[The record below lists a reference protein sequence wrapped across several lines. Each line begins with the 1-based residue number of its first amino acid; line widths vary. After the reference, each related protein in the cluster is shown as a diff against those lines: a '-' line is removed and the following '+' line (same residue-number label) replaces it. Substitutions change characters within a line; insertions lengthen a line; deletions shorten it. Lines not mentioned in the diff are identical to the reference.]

1 MKKLFFLLLLIFC
14 LVPCR
19 TTAAAGKVV
28 IVSLACVDPEQL
40 LADKNMAGWTRQSSV
55 CLLNTGTAGS
65 TVARNIYA
73 TIGAGSRALGT
84 EGSSLAYKRQE
95 LYNGSTA
102 AVVFQRHQG
111 KLPQGEILHLGMAQV
126 IAANQTLQHPVR
138 PGLLGDLL
146 RENGKKKAL
155 IGNADGRQANR
166 EAALIIAGSR
176 GEIDYGDVTW
186 EVLLRDEMFPYGVR
200 LDKERV
206 WEVIREV
213 FPQTDVLLVDW
224 GDTLRLNEYRSYL
237 REDVAREIEREIF
250 ADLFWLLQQI
260 ESLLNAEDLL
270 LLLAAVPPAG
280 AKGEDTLGF
289 AALSGGSFTA
299 GTLLTSATTKRPGL
313 AAVTDIAP
321 LILAQTGIEQPAEM
335 IGRRLVQAG
344 EGGIAELLQMR
355 KSIGRIWRLRPV
367 LLKAYVFFQI
377 IIVLA
382 ALLNFSLL
390 LFPHRLFIPLLFGL
404 LVIPLLLLYLPLN
417 RLPQAAGFVL
427 TLAAAAAMT
436 YLLLKIL
443 PETPQRLAAIAF
455 ATAFSLTGDILCDA
469 RLMKISV
476 FGYDPVAG
484 ARYYGLGNE
493 YMGILVGCAVLA
505 AAASLTLWPRLRRR
519 LLVAAA
525 IIFVFLIL
533 LIISPRGG
541 ANFGGSLTATV
552 AFVVTMT
559 ALTGFKLNRKSI
571 CLLLAVLIALALAA
585 VLMNSLIP
593 GDEQS
598 HLGRTLVLLK
608 EEGLQVLWD
617 IIARKA
623 AMNVR
628 LMRYSHWSRA
638 FLAFLAVLAV
648 LFFRPR
654 GILKD
659 LRKKNPALF
668 FGFLGIIAGSI
679 TALLVNDSGVVAAAT
694 TLLYAGVPIVI
705 LVAGMLDAGSETGRE
720 KL

>member
-1 MKKLFFLLLLIFC
+1 M
-14 LVPCR
+14 
-19 TTAAAGKVV
+19 
-28 IVSLACVDPEQL
+28 
-40 LADKNMAGWTRQSSV
+40 
-55 CLLNTGTAGS
+55 
-65 TVARNIYA
+65 
-73 TIGAGSRALGT
+73 
-84 EGSSLAYKRQE
+84 
-95 LYNGSTA
+95 
-102 AVVFQRHQG
+102 
-111 KLPQGEILHLGMAQV
+111 
-126 IAANQTLQHPVR
+126 
-138 PGLLGDLL
+138 
-146 RENGKKKAL
+146 
-155 IGNADGRQANR
+155 
-166 EAALIIAGSR
+166 
-176 GEIDYGDVTW
+176 
-186 EVLLRDEMFPYGVR
+186 
-200 LDKERV
+200 
-206 WEVIREV
+206 
-213 FPQTDVLLVDW
+213 
-224 GDTLRLNEYRSYL
+224 
-237 REDVAREIEREIF
+237 
-250 ADLFWLLQQI
+250 
-260 ESLLNAEDLL
+260 
-270 LLLAAVPPAG
+270 
-280 AKGEDTLGF
+280 
-289 AALSGGSFTA
+289 
-299 GTLLTSATTKRPGL
+299 
-313 AAVTDIAP
+313 
-321 LILAQTGIEQPAEM
+321 
-335 IGRRLVQAG
+335 
-344 EGGIAELLQMR
+344 
-355 KSIGRIWRLRPV
+355 
-367 LLKAYVFFQI
+367 
-377 IIVLA
+377 
-382 ALLNFSLL
+382 
-390 LFPHRLFIPLLFGL
+390 
-404 LVIPLLLLYLPLN
+404 
-417 RLPQAAGFVL
+417 
-427 TLAAAAAMT
+427 
-436 YLLLKIL
+436 
-443 PETPQRLAAIAF
+443 
-455 ATAFSLTGDILCDA
+455 
-469 RLMKISV
+469 
-476 FGYDPVAG
+476 
-484 ARYYGLGNE
+484 
-493 YMGILVGCAVLA
+493 
-505 AAASLTLWPRLRRR
+505 RRR